1 MTLALITRL
10 ARLSYEA
17 DAEDALRLMTDA
29 EFEEW
34 VAGELGILSPMQLLS
49 DALDYVS
56 IQDKLLLDLVVSPVA
71 STLPATIL
79 RTALRRM
86 CARDCASRADG
97 YRIVQGL
104 QDELTA
110 GRDHFDAIG
119 ADRRAMARESRS

>member
-17 DAEDALRLMTDA
+17 DAEDAFRLMTDA

-104 QDELTA
+104 QDALTA

-119 ADRRAMARESRS
+119 ADRRAMAKESRT